1 MLTFPYFYYIIYLSH
16 FWYILLQRGD
26 YYLNKK
32 LEDRILDLERIKI
45 LSGMS
50 LDRLLKYDREELAEH
65 YDEIISV
72 FCFLNEQIEEKC
84 SNLSESFYSEY

>member
-1 MLTFPYFYYIIYLSH
+1 MK
-16 FWYILLQRGD
+16 
-26 YYLNKK
+26 KK

-84 SNLSESFYSEY
+84 KGITCGRRPTSCADQLACAVREAYEAGR